1 MLKQLLADLA
11 DPNNFELDPRDLCVK
26 FAAWHRSAV
35 KLLAADILVQATT
48 IAEVDETAYPD
59 LTDNDIAVLRELVP
73 QDKKRR
79 VVSTLTLPEVTSVEQ
94 KDLHSER
101 KVWSP
106 TVGITKEPRGWEKFK

>member
-35 KLLAADILVQATT
+35 KLLAADILVKATT

-79 VVSTLTLPEVTSVEQ
+79 VVSTLTLPEVTSVEH
-94 KDLHSER
+94 K